1 VRRGEIWVANLNPN
15 RGAEVGKVRPVLVL
29 QADPLID
36 SPLATV
42 VVLPLT
48 GQVRQDA
55 APLRVSVPARDGLR
69 QASQVMVDQPRTVD
83 KGRFGEGPLTVLR
96 DEEMTRV
103 ERSLG
108 FLLGLT

>member
-1 VRRGEIWVANLNPN
+1 MKRGEIWVANLNPN

-36 SPLATV
+36 SPLSTV

-48 GQVRQDA
+48 SQIRPEA

-69 QASQVMVDQPRTVD
+69 QPSQVMVDQPRTVD
-83 KGRFGEGPLTVLR
+83 KERFGDGPLTLLR
-96 DEEMTRV
+96 DDELSRV

-108 FLLGLT
+108 FLFGLS